1 MAKIG
6 LKYPVAAQLGE
17 GNEYEPGFVIAKAIT
32 ANVTPNNNDST
43 LYADDGEAETDKS
56 FRNAGFSLNI
66 DDLTQ
71 KVYADLLGH
80 TYQAASTSD
89 PQTPETVV
97 ASANDIAPFFGVGF
111 YGKVQRNNKPCWQAK
126 WLKKVQFSEPS
137 DETQTKGESTE
148 FQTPTIEGTAYQL
161 EDGTWK
167 EQAEFTTEA
176 EARTW
181 LETKA
186 GITGSTSGDGQGG
199 AGGE

>member
-17 GNEYEPGFVIAKAIT
+17 EGAYEDGFVIAKAIT
-32 ANVTPNNNDST
+32 AGVTPNNNDAT

-56 FRNAGFSLNI
+56 FRNANFSLNI

-80 TYQAASTSD
+80 KYQAEGTEE
-89 PQTPETVV
+89 PRTPETVI
-97 ASANDIAPFFGVGF
+97 ASANDVAPFFGVGF
-111 YGKVQRNNKPCWQAK
+111 YGKVQRNNKPRWQAK

-137 DETQTKGESTE
+137 DETNTKGESTE

-167 EQAEFTTEA
+167 EQAEFATEE
-176 EARTW
+176 EARKW

-186 GITGSTSGDGQGG
+186 NITASQQQSESGQGG
-199 AGGE
+199 N

>member
-17 GNEYEPGFVIAKAIT
+17 GNEYETGFVIAKAIT
-32 ANVTPNNNDST
+32 ASVTPNNNDAT
-43 LYADDGEAETDKS
+43 LFADDAAAETDKS
-56 FRNAGFSLNI
+56 FQSAGFSLNI

-71 KVYADLLGH
+71 KVYSDLLGH
-80 TYQAASTSD
+80 TYRAAGTED
-89 PQTPETVV
+89 PRTPETVI
-97 ASANDIAPFFGVGF
+97 ASSNDVAPFFGVGF
-111 YGKVQRNNKPCWQAK
+111 YGKIQRNNKPYYQAK
-126 WLKKVQFSEPS
+126 WLKKVQFSEPT
-137 DETQTKGESTE
+137 DETNTKGESTE

-167 EQAEFTTEA
+167 EQAEFATEA

-186 GITGSTSGDGQGG
+186 GITAQG
-199 AGGE
+199 AD

>member
-17 GNEYEPGFVIAKAIT
+17 GNEYEAGFVIAKAIT
-32 ANVTPNNNDST
+32 ASVTPNNNDVT
-43 LYADDGEAETDKS
+43 LYADDAAAETDKS
-56 FRNAGFSLNI
+56 FQSASFSLNI

-80 TYQAASTSD
+80 KYQAAGDGD
-89 PQTPETVV
+89 PKTPEMVT
-97 ASANDIAPFFGVGF
+97 ASSNDVAPFFGVGF
-111 YGKVQRNNKPCWQAK
+111 YGKIQRNNKPFYQAK
-126 WLKKVQFSEPS
+126 WLKKVQFSEPT
-137 DETQTKGESTE
+137 DETNTKGESTE

-167 EQAEFTTEA
+167 EQAEFATEA

-181 LETKA
+181 LETQAKISA
-186 GITGSTSGDGQGG
+186 SGGGQGG
-199 AGGE
+199 GGSE

>member
-6 LKYPVAAQLGE
+6 LKYPVAAPLGE
-17 GNEYEPGFVIAKAIT
+17 SNEYEAGFVIAKAIT
-32 ANVTPNNNDST
+32 ASVTPNNNDAT
-43 LYADDGEAETDKS
+43 LFADDAAAETDKS
-56 FRNAGFSLNI
+56 FQSAGFSLNI

-80 TYQAASTSD
+80 TYQAAGTED
-89 PQTPETVV
+89 PRTPETVI
-97 ASANDIAPFFGVGF
+97 ASSNDVAPFFGVGF
-111 YGKVQRNNKPCWQAK
+111 YGKIQRNNKPYYQAK
-126 WLKKVQFSEPS
+126 WLKKVQFSEPT
-137 DETQTKGESTE
+137 DETNTKGESTE

-167 EQAEFTTEA
+167 EQAEFATEA

-186 GITGSTSGDGQGG
+186 GITAQG
-199 AGGE
+199 AD

>member
-6 LKYPVAAQLGE
+6 LKYPVAAPIEDG
-17 GNEYEPGFVIAKAIT
+17 GTYGDGFVVAKAIT
-32 ANVTPNNNDST
+32 ANITPNNNDAT
-43 LYADDGEAETDKS
+43 LYADDGAAETDKS
-56 FRNAGFSLNI
+56 FRNATFSLNI

-80 TYQAASTSD
+80 THQAAGTED
-89 PQTPETVV
+89 PRTPETVI
-97 ASANDIAPFFGVGF
+97 ASSNDVAPFFGVGF
-111 YGKVQRNNKPCWQAK
+111 YGKIQRNNKPYYQAK
-126 WLKKVQFSEPS
+126 WLKKVQFAEPS
-137 DETQTKGESTE
+137 DETNTKGESTE

-167 EQAEFTTEA
+167 EQAEFATEA

-186 GITGSTSGDGQGG
+186 GITAQG
-199 AGGE
+199 AD

>member
-6 LKYPVAAQLGE
+6 LKYPVAAPIEDG
-17 GNEYEPGFVIAKAIT
+17 GTYGKGFVIAKAIT
-32 ANVTPNNNDST
+32 ANITPNNNDAT
-43 LYADDGEAETDKS
+43 LYADDGAAETDKS
-56 FRNAGFSLNI
+56 FRNATFSLNI

-80 TYQAASTSD
+80 EHKAEGTGD
-89 PQTPETVV
+89 PKTPETVI
-97 ASANDIAPFFGVGF
+97 ASSNDVAPFFGVGF
-111 YGKVQRNNKPCWQAK
+111 YGKIQRNNKPFYQAK

-137 DETQTKGESTE
+137 DETKTKGDTTE

-167 EQAEFTTEA
+167 EQAEFATEA

-181 LETKA
+181 LETQAK
-186 GITGSTSGDGQGG
+186 ISVSGGGQGG
-199 AGGE
+199 GGSE

>member
-6 LKYPVAAQLGE
+6 LKYPVAAPIEDGGTYGE
-17 GNEYEPGFVIAKAIT
+17 GFVVAKAIT
-32 ANVTPNNNDST
+32 ANVTPNNNDAT

-56 FRNAGFSLNI
+56 FRNANFSLNI

-80 TYQAASTSD
+80 QYQAAGIED
-89 PQTPETVV
+89 PRTPETVI
-97 ASANDIAPFFGVGF
+97 ASSNDVAPFFGVGF
-111 YGKVQRNNKPCWQAK
+111 YGKIQRNNKPSYQAK
-126 WLKKVQFSEPS
+126 WLKKVQFSEPT
-137 DETQTKGESTE
+137 DETNTKGESTE

-167 EQAEFTTEA
+167 EQAEFATEA

-186 GITGSTSGDGQGG
+186 GITAQG
-199 AGGE
+199 AD